1 MRQNAQP
8 IRTQS
13 LTAIM
18 SGVAGVG
25 FAMTATASGG
35 GVGVNANAI
44 AGAAVASPGYVQAG
58 GTADAH
64 MNAYLSAITNVQW
77 QSEVT
82 RGADRAADRTEMDS
96 DGLAPSATAEPEAT
110 GKTAA
115 LAKHP
120 GTR

>member
-13 LTAIM
+13 LITIM

-64 MNAYLSAITNVQW
+64 MNA
-77 QSEVT
+77 
-82 RGADRAADRTEMDS
+82 
-96 DGLAPSATAEPEAT
+96 
-110 GKTAA
+110 
-115 LAKHP
+115 
-120 GTR
+120 

>member
-18 SGVAGVG
+18 SGVAGVA

-35 GVGVNANAI
+35 GIAVNANAI
-44 AGAAVASPGYVQAG
+44 DGAAFASPGYVQGG

-77 QSEVT
+77 QSGVT
-82 RGADRAADRTEMDS
+82 RGADRAADRTEMSS
-96 DGLAPSATAEPEAT
+96 DGPAPSATAEPEST
-110 GKTAA
+110 GKTTA